1 MQTLRIEEC
10 SRYSLGITQIDILQ
24 DKPVPIGGQSFCFWK
39 LRTKTAVF
47 LRTLP
52 CCKLAK
58 IGKNDAFLLNMK
70 RFEGQVKHVF
80 IR

>member
-1 MQTLRIEEC
+1 M
-10 SRYSLGITQIDILQ
+10 IDILQ
-24 DKPVPIGGQSFCFWK
+24 DKPVSNGGQTFCFWK
-39 LRTKTAVF
+39 LKTKSAVF

-52 CCKLAK
+52 CCRLAK

-70 RFEGQVKHVF
+70 RFEEQVEHDF